1 MANLNR
7 YQWHVF
13 AASCIVTAAVLTWD
27 FSIVLPLYLDP
38 ELKDRTSTLI
48 HATTVREGWLKSG
61 LTLVSVDDHQAILL
75 YRSHIRGADP
85 VSCHILQLPSGA
97 LAPCPQND

>member
-13 AASCIVTAAVLTWD
+13 AASCIVIAAVLVTR
-27 FSIVLPLYLDP
+27 FAIVLPLYLDP
-38 ELKDRTSTLI
+38 ALKERAGALI

-61 LTLVSVDDHQAILL
+61 LTLVSVNDQRAVLL
-75 YRSHIRGADP
+75 YRSHVRGPDS
-85 VSCHILQLPSGA
+85 VTCHVLKLPSGA
-97 LAPCPQND
+97 LTPCP